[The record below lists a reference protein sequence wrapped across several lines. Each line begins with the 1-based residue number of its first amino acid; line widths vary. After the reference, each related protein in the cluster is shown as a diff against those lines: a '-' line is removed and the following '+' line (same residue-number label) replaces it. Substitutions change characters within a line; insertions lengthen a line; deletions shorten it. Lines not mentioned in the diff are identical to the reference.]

1 MLVEEREFL
10 QDEEGFLKNINDWN
24 ESIAINLAKNEGVN
38 MNQAHWEIINLVRN
52 FYIQFNTVPKMRMIV
67 KIIADTYGVKKGNSR
82 YLFSLFSKSPVK
94 QISKIAGLPN
104 PGICI

>member
-1 MLVEEREFL
+1 MLVEKIEFL
-10 QDEEGFLKNINDWN
+10 QDEEGFLKNIYDWN
-24 ESIAINLAKNEGVN
+24 ESIAMNLAQNEGVN
-38 MNQAHWEIINLVRN
+38 MNQAHWEIIHLVRN
-52 FYIQFNTVPKMRMIV
+52 FYIHFNTVPNMRILVKM
-67 KIIADTYGVKKGNSR
+67 IADTHGVKKGNSR